1 MLLRRIDLRISQ
13 HVTIRNEDGIVTEPQ
28 PAARRPGQAPRR
40 PALENLGMA
49 VGPGEREGADEAGAA
64 VDVRPLFG
72 EQAFDL
78 AHRQI
83 PVAAR
88 IALEPLAFGPTGG
101 HDPRPA
107 AERRDLR
114 SEERRVGK
122 ECVST
127 CRSRWSPYH

>member
-1 MLLRRIDLRISQ
+1 
-13 HVTIRNEDGIVTEPQ
+13 
-28 PAARRPGQAPRR
+28 
-40 PALENLGMA
+40 MA

-88 IALEPLAFGPTGG
+88 IALEPLAFGPIGG
-101 HDPRPA
+101 VDPRPA
-107 AERRDLR
+107 AERRDLEPAVVGERGQPRRRRARMRLQQRVVTKTCPRLLR
-114 SEERRVGK
+114 SEEHTSELQSLMRNSYAVFCLKKKRIC
-122 ECVST
+122 EAIDE
-127 CRSRWSPYH
+127 

>member
-1 MLLRRIDLRISQ
+1 
-13 HVTIRNEDGIVTEPQ
+13 
-28 PAARRPGQAPRR
+28 
-40 PALENLGMA
+40 MA

-88 IALEPLAFGPTGG
+88 IALEPLAFGPIGG
-101 HDPRPA
+101 VDPRPA
-107 AERRDLR
+107 AERRDLEPAVVGERGPPRRRPPRMR
-114 SEERRVGK
+114 SEESRVGK
-122 ECVST
+122 KCGST
-127 CRSRWSPYH
+127 CRARWVPEHIKKKNIKT

>member
-40 PALENLGMA
+40 PALDNLGMA

-83 PVAAR
+83 PVR
-88 IALEPLAFGPTGG
+88 PEEP
-101 HDPRPA
+101 
-107 AERRDLR
+107 
-114 SEERRVGK
+114 RVGK
-122 ECVST
+122 EGDRT
-127 CRSRWSPYH
+127 WRSRWGDYN